1 MPENKKIKTF
11 DNFLSPNLAQIVFN
25 TVIRSRYIIGW
36 GDSDEPQNRTHPNLH
51 SPYNKEDVKN
61 LRILDPILKKLND
74 KKLTFHS
81 CIVNL
86 TKPLDINFIHVH
98 PNQIVALYYCNP
110 TWYTEWGGE
119 TLFYEDN
126 KKDIHLSSPYVPNKL
141 IIFDGSVP
149 HTIKAQN
156 LLGPV
161 YRFTVNLFFTKSLE
175 NSYR

>member
-1 MPENKKIKTF
+1 VNKRIKTF
-11 DNFLSPNLAQIVFN
+11 DNFLSPDSAQIVFN

-36 GDSDEPQNRTHPNLH
+36 DDSYEPQNKTHPNLH

-74 KKLTFHS
+74 KKLTYHS

-98 PNQIVALYYCNP
+98 PDQIVALYYCNP

-156 LLGPV
+156 LLGPS
-161 YRFTVNLFFTKSLE
+161 YRFTVSLFFNKSLTKL
-175 NSYR
+175 